1 MMIICILNA
10 RQCGTWRPKGNNKS
24 QDARRK
30 TQDDDGVRWRRRWH
44 LFLAIWIYPH
54 TESTRLRFAFG
65 ITYCATCSRLIW
77 PWPKRLPA
85 LPASLAHSLTAAL
98 SPCHSTNLSHEIG
111 VCDKSSRIRQ
121 IEREKGGEG
130 GGTVGLT
137 DWRLALPAS
146 DNWLNYYTSLIRRH
160 FNCVLLF
167 HSLPLTGG

>member
-1 MMIICILNA
+1 MRDNA
-10 RQCGTWRPKGNNKS
+10 AREDPKATTSRKT

-121 IEREKGGEG
+121 IERERKEREEAQLGWLTEDLPCLQV
-130 GGTVGLT
+130 TT
-137 DWRLALPAS
+137 DWTIILRL
-146 DNWLNYYTSLIRRH
+146 
-160 FNCVLLF
+160 
-167 HSLPLTGG
+167 